1 MAEGMNRV
9 ILIGNLGQDPELR
22 HTTSG
27 TAVLTLR
34 LATTERYK
42 DRDGEYR
49 EATQWHTV
57 EVWGKRGE
65 GLANVLAK
73 GSQLC
78 VEGSIRYDQWEDKQG
93 NKRTTTKINASNIVL
108 LGGRPEGQRG
118 GGGGQRSTRRDDGR
132 GGYGGGDGFP
142 SDNFGDDGIPF

>member
-1 MAEGMNRV
+1 MNKV

-22 HTTSG
+22 HTPSSS
-27 TAVLTLR
+27 VLSLR

-57 EVWGKRGE
+57 EVWGRRGE

-93 NKRTTTKINASNIVL
+93 NKRTTTKINASNIAL
-108 LGGRPEGQRG
+108 LGGRPDGQRG
-118 GGGGQRSTRRDDGR
+118 GGGGQRSARRDDGR
-132 GGYGGGDGFP
+132 GGGGWDDQGQGYQSDDMGDL
-142 SDNFGDDGIPF
+142 PF